1 MPRRKTAD
9 LMIDWEAV
17 AGMAQR
23 FIPPDLIAQAIEL
36 SPVEFR
42 RAVKHFQKTTVEKF
56 MAKWVAQGQIALVD
70 AQFKKAI
77 DEKNTHMQKWLGI
90 QYLGQRHR
98 VDILNKAGNDAP
110 SSAPPP
116 DATGFT
122 FVDESGQTIT
132 VVPGTPEPP
141 KIASALTSKEQ
152 NSVGVVLAEELLEGR
167 TGSAG
172 GPANLPENTRT
183 AKQVFDETGH

>member
-1 MPRRKTAD
+1 MARKRTAE
-9 LMIDWEAV
+9 LKIDWEAV

-56 MAKWVAQGQIALVD
+56 MAKWAAQGQIALVD

-98 VDILNKAGNDAP
+98 VDILNKPGSDAP

-116 DATGFT
+116 EATGFT

-132 VVPGTPEPP
+132 VVPGTPETA
-141 KIASALTSKEQ
+141 KISSGSTSPVQ
-152 NSVGVVLAEELLEGR
+152 NAVGVVLAEEAAEGR
-167 TGSAG
+167 AG
-172 GPANLPENTRT
+172 PLGTPAVHVEATRT